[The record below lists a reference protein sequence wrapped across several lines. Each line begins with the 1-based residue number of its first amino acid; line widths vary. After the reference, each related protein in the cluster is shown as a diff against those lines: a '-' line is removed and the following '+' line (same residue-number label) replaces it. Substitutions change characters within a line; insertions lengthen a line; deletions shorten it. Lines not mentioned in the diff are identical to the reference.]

1 MDIIVSFF
9 RYLTR
14 CLFFILGIN
23 KYKELRKEN
32 YEMFAF
38 YLLVIIII
46 LLLFFLLSFL
56 YKPIGKLIKKIVGGA
71 IDIMFEENNKEDEK

>member
-1 MDIIVSFF
+1 
-9 RYLTR
+9 
-14 CLFFILGIN
+14 
-23 KYKELRKEN
+23 
-32 YEMFAF
+32 MFAF